1 MLLGSPEPA
10 IQHQLASMRTV
21 RPLRPCTKGYLPSN
35 EVELLGGSRQL
46 VPELRMSEADQRM
59 GALGRGQALEVCG
72 SELGDDVVRVDARSR
87 DRPFEPRH
95 DARNLAGGDGGSG

>member
-10 IQHQLASMRTV
+10 IQHQLAS
-21 RPLRPCTKGYLPSN
+21 LRPCTKGYLPSN

-87 DRPFEPRH
+87 DWPFEPRY
-95 DARNLAGGDGGSG
+95 DARNLAFGCCR